1 MTDTPAKS
9 VAHKSG
15 VRSSVAHK
23 SEMHKSEVHKTEMHK
38 PAPAEALSAMDSR
51 TREVFSRLVD
61 TYMRT
66 GSPVGSRTLADKMG
80 GRFSASTLRTVMAD
94 LESLGLLAAPHTSA
108 GRLPTEH
115 GLRLFVHGLME
126 RDNLTT
132 QERAEI
138 ANHFHKHSLTG
149 STLSGEVA
157 LQQASEVLSEL
168 SRCAVLVAVPAAE
181 DSALRHVEFVRL
193 SPSRVLMVLVTESG
207 QVENRVLEVSPSLPA
222 SALVEAGNYISQRF
236 FGRTFREATLEIGE
250 CIRRDRATLDGLTSQ
265 LVESGL
271 AFWGGEQAMPS
282 LLVSGHANL
291 LSGVREAADVERIRA
306 LFAAL
311 ERKESVLELLR
322 LAGTAD
328 GVQIFIGA
336 GSPLFGVAGC
346 SVILAPWVQQGGKPV
361 GALGVIGPVRL
372 NYARIIPMV
381 DYTAQVVR
389 TLSGDETAQ
398 EPQQTGTA
406 ETAGS

>member
-1 MTDTPAKS
+1 MTDAPAKTPPHRT
-9 VAHKSG
+9 A
-15 VRSSVAHK
+15 A
-23 SEMHKSEVHKTEMHK
+23 SET
-38 PAPAEALSAMDSR
+38 LSALDAR
-51 TREVFSRLVD
+51 TREVFSQLVER
-61 TYMRT
+61 YMRT
-66 GSPVGSRTLADKMG
+66 GTPVGSRTLADKMG
-80 GRFSASTLRTVMAD
+80 GRFSASTLRNVMAD
-94 LESLGLLAAPHTSA
+94 LESLGLLTAPHTSA

-115 GLRLFVHGLME
+115 GLRLFVNGLME
-126 RDNLTT
+126 RDNLTAD
-132 QERAEI
+132 ERAEI
-138 ANHFHKHSLTG
+138 ANHFQG
-149 STLSGEVA
+149 SHLSGEAA

-207 QVENRVLEVSPSLPA
+207 QVENRVLEVSPALPA
-222 SALVEAGNYISQRF
+222 SALVEAGNYISERF
-236 FGRTFREATLEIGE
+236 FGRTFREATAEIGE
-250 CIRRDRATLDGLTSQ
+250 RIRRDRATLDGLTSQ

-271 AFWGGEQAMPS
+271 AFWGGEQALPS

-291 LSGVREAADVERIRA
+291 LSGVREAADLERIRA

-311 ERKESVLELLR
+311 ERKESVLDLLR
-322 LAGTAD
+322 LARAAE

-336 GSPLFGVAGC
+336 SSPLFGVAGC
-346 SVILAPWVQQGGKPV
+346 SVILAPWLQQGGKPV

-389 TLSGDETAQ
+389 TLGGTGQETRQDTRQ
-398 EPQQTGTA
+398 EAGQDTRQETGQ
-406 ETAGS
+406 ETRQETG